1 MKRRSRR
8 RRRSANVDSPPDTT
22 GASRLNGT
30 YTFTATVKA
39 FNDVGIPDQAFID
52 LNAGHYT
59 VTMKD
64 GSLQRTQRYTSGPRA
79 GEPIGS
85 IGQSPIY
92 HASLDPDEYRSL
104 LDDAGF
110 DVLGYWPEEP
120 ECSGHTIWLARRR

>member
-8 RRRSANVDSPPDTT
+8 RRRSANVDSPDTT

-64 GSLQRTQRYTSGPRA
+64 GRLQRTQRYTSGPRA
-79 GEPIGS
+79 GDGDRLRHL
-85 IGQSPIY
+85 
-92 HASLDPDEYRSL
+92 HAGKRHPDLPLVHQPTDFTE
-104 LDDAGF
+104 AKVTGA
-110 DVLGYWPEEP
+110 
-120 ECSGHTIWLARRR
+120 IRRLPKV